1 MGYVRVEL
9 EHGRKQ
15 FDLSENWSES
25 WTLDGRD
32 MSAYEPLRALDALV
46 AKVKAAYEAGS

>member
-15 FDLSENWSES
+15 FDLSENWSEWS
-25 WTLDGRD
+25 NPQGVLK
-32 MSAYEPLRALDALV
+32 SLDALV
-46 AKVKAAYEAGS
+46 AKVKAAYEAGR